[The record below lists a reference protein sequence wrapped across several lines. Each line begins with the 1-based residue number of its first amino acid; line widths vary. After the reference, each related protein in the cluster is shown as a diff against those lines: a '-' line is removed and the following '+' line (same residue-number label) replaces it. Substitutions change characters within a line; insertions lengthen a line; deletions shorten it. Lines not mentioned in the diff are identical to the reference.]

1 VAVDAGLAALSDH
14 LFGAALVAYA
24 PAALGFAVEA
34 AFGVR
39 AVSPQPAR
47 VLVGAGGPDVVA
59 ADDLDAGARATD
71 TVNAA
76 SAPTAAERAGK
87 AAVWL
92 TILGF
97 ALHAGSIL
105 TRGLAAERIPWG
117 NMCEFISATCL
128 AVVGAYLYL
137 IWREKARVLGAFV
150 LGPVLLSMGLAGTV
164 LYTSAGPVQAV
175 LSTYWLPIHVTAAV
189 VATGVFILGSTSAM
203 LHLMSLHHDVVVA
216 EGKTPGLSGLARRLP
231 PPETLDR
238 LAQRAIGLGFP
249 IWTFAVIAGAIWAES
264 AWGRY
269 WGWDPK
275 ETWAFI
281 TWVAYA
287 AYLHARSTAGWKGRA
302 ASWIAVIALVCL
314 MFNFFGVNLVITGK
328 HSYAGV

>member
-1 VAVDAGLAALSDH
+1 MAVDLGLATLSDN
-14 LFGAALVAYA
+14 LFGAALLAYA

-34 AFGVR
+34 AFGPRTATASVEA
-39 AVSPQPAR
+39 AVEAQSRQ
-47 VLVGAGGPDVVA
+47 LVGAGGPPLA
-59 ADDLDAGARATD
+59 AGPVEPR
-71 TVNAA
+71 
-76 SAPTAAERAGK
+76 PTARSTWDRVARVSVG
-87 AAVWL
+87 L

-97 ALHAGSIL
+97 LLHAGSIL
-105 TRGLAAERIPWG
+105 SRGLAAGRIPWG
-117 NMCEFISATCL
+117 NMTEFISATCL
-128 AVVGAYLYL
+128 AVVGAYLWL
-137 IWREKARVLGAFV
+137 LWREKARFLGAFV
-150 LGPVLLSMGLAGTV
+150 LAPVLLSMGLAGTV
-164 LYTSAGPVQAV
+164 LYTSVGPVQAV

-189 VATGVFILGSTSAM
+189 VATGIFVLGSTAAM
-203 LHLMSLHHDVVVA
+203 LHLMSLHYEVLVA
-216 EGKTPGLSGLARRLP
+216 QGKRVGFSGLARKLP
-231 PPETLDR
+231 PAETLDR

-287 AYLHARSTAGWKGRA
+287 AYLHARSTAGWRGKA
-302 ASWIAVIALVCL
+302 ASWIAVAALVCL
-314 MFNFFGVNLVITGK
+314 IFNFFGVNLVITGK

>member
-1 VAVDAGLAALSDH
+1 MAVDAGLAALSDH
-14 LFGAALVAYA
+14 LFGAALLAYA

-34 AFGVR
+34 AFAGRTVVVHR
-39 AVSPQPAR
+39 AP
-47 VLVGAGGPDVVA
+47 VLVGAGGPQVP
-59 ADDLDAGARATD
+59 
-71 TVNAA
+71 AA
-76 SAPTAAERAGK
+76 SPAVSRVTTSPLTKVGRL
-87 AAVWL
+87 AVWL
-92 TILGF
+92 TVLGF
-97 ALHAGSIL
+97 ALHATSVL
-105 TRGLAAERIPWG
+105 TRGLAAGRIPWG

-128 AVVGAYLYL
+128 AVVGAFLVL
-137 IWREKARVLGAFV
+137 LMREPVRFLGAFI
-150 LGPVLLSMGLAGTV
+150 LGPVLLAMGLGGTV

-203 LHLMSLHHDVVVA
+203 LHLMSLHHDAVLA
-216 EGKTPGLSGLARRLP
+216 AGKTPGFSGLARKLP
-231 PPETLDR
+231 PAETLDR
-238 LAQRAIGLGFP
+238 LAQRSIGLGFP

-287 AYLHARSTAGWKGRA
+287 AYLHARSTAGWKCKA
-302 ASWIAVIALVCL
+302 ASWIAVIAFICL
-314 MFNFFGVNLVITGK
+314 LFNFFGVNLVITGK

>member
-1 VAVDAGLAALSDH
+1 MAVDAGLAALSDH
-14 LFGAALVAYA
+14 LFGATLVVYA

-34 AFGVR
+34 AFGTR
-39 AVSPQPAR
+39 AVPVRSETR
-47 VLVGAGGPDVVA
+47 VLVGAGGPEVDVPV
-59 ADDLDAGARATD
+59 
-71 TVNAA
+71 VE
-76 SAPTAAERAGK
+76 SPPVSPVERAGR
-87 AAVWL
+87 AAIWL
-92 TILGF
+92 TAIGLL
-97 ALHAGSIL
+97 LHGSSIL
-105 TRGLAAERIPWG
+105 TRGLAAGRIPWG
-117 NMCEFISATCL
+117 NMCEFISATCF
-128 AVVGAYLYL
+128 AVVAAFLYL
-137 IWREKARVLGAFV
+137 QWKERARFLGAFV
-150 LGPVLLSMGLAGTV
+150 LGPVLLAMGLAGTV

-189 VATGVFILGSTSAM
+189 VATGVFVLGSTSAM

-216 EGKTPGLSGLARRLP
+216 EGKTPGFSGLARRLP
-231 PPETLDR
+231 PPEALDR

-287 AYLHARSTAGWKGRA
+287 AYLHARSTAGWKGKA

-314 MFNFFGVNLVITGK
+314 LFNFFGVNLVITGK